1 MGSSGPGPCTA
12 LHCSTKDDL
21 DNAVPTA
28 PSSVGLPSPGWTGE
42 APPVSVSGS
51 ASPTAFASM
60 AGRQARQNVLQ
71 CAHTHTRPVRLVT
84 PRKSPN
90 HKCRTCKMLL
100 LNASIK
106 IEIESKSNRDRVW
119 WGARQNQQYRVLER
133 RYATRSG
140 RTLSLS
146 LSLCP

>member
-1 MGSSGPGPCTA
+1 MSV
-12 LHCSTKDDL
+12 
-21 DNAVPTA
+21 AVPHLLH
-28 PSSVGLPSPGWTGE
+28 SRQWQ
-42 APPVSVSGS
+42 
-51 ASPTAFASM
+51 
-60 AGRQARQNVLQ
+60 AGKQGKTFFS
-71 CAHTHTRPVRLVT
+71 AHTHTRPVRLVT

-146 LSLCP
+146 LSLSLIPLTHHHVIHPCWLVTESVILLFCIFFLLLFLLYLQ

>member
-1 MGSSGPGPCTA
+1 MDRGGPTCKCQWQCLTY
-12 LHCSTKDDL
+12 CIRI
-21 DNAVPTA
+21 N
-28 PSSVGLPSPGWTGE
+28 
-42 APPVSVSGS
+42 
-51 ASPTAFASM
+51 
-60 AGRQARQNVLQ
+60 GRQASKAKRSSV
-71 CAHTHTRPVRLVT
+71 HTHTRPVRLVT

-146 LSLCP
+146 LSLIPLTHHHVIHPCWLVTESVILLFCIFFSASFLALSAVSLQ